1 VKGRHRVR
9 IAGRLLV
16 VIALA
21 PLPPLSLPAVADVPS
36 TLVALAPV
44 TPEARGSIYRLH
56 LAVDIA
62 IIAVGAVG
70 TAIPFLMSSTIVD
83 ERCPCDRD
91 NVNAVDRHA
100 VENHSDTASTLGDIM
115 VGLAVATPVIGAL
128 AGDTLPTFV
137 EDMVVFT
144 EVMAVNGGLV
154 TLAKFSVQRPTP
166 RTYAGDPALLHAP
179 GGYLSFYSGHTSFT
193 FAALSFASVSIGARY
208 RWHLLPWI
216 ATGVVGATVASLM
229 VVGGAHFPS
238 DVAMG
243 ALAGT
248 VVGVAV
254 PWLHLRTPRRL
265 ALVPG
270 PGAGGLAL
278 RGRF

>member
-1 VKGRHRVR
+1 MR

-16 VIALA
+16 LLALA
-21 PLPPLSLPAVADVPS
+21 PLPPLSLRAIADVPS
-36 TLVALAPV
+36 TLVAPAPG

-56 LAVDIA
+56 PAVDIA

-70 TAIPFLMSSTIVD
+70 TAIPFLMSSTVVD
-83 ERCPCDRD
+83 ERCPCDRN
-91 NVNAVDRHA
+91 NVNVLDRHA
-100 VENHSDTASTLGDIM
+100 VGNHSGTASTLGDLM
-115 VGLAVATPVIGAL
+115 VSLAVATPVIGAL
-128 AGDTLPTFV
+128 ASDALPTFV

-166 RTYAGDPALLHAP
+166 RTYAGDPELLDVP

-193 FAALSFASVSIGARY
+193 FAALSFASVSIGVRY
-208 RWHLLPWI
+208 HRHLIPWI
-216 ATGVVGATVASLM
+216 TTAVVGAGVASLM
-229 VVGGAHFPS
+229 VLGGAHFPS

-254 PWLHLRTPRRL
+254 PWLHLRTPGRL
-265 ALVPG
+265 ALMPG